1 VPKDSITFI
10 WHGKDYR
17 GKSAHGRS
25 RTRDEDSLRTS
36 LRQQGIKLIHAET
49 APPVLQQL
57 MNIAIRRFSLDSKLR
72 TQHRVKKSDI
82 SHILQQLA
90 MLLQAGIPILQCF
103 NTLNHGQKKPAIRNL
118 LTAIKKELE
127 SGISLADSLRRQGNN
142 FDPILCNLI
151 ALGEHSGSLNRV
163 LEKIVQHRSKLEEL
177 QRNIRRALIYPCTI
191 LMIAFIV
198 VLILFI
204 WVVPQFEKLFID
216 FGAELPSY
224 TRLLIQFSHAIKAY
238 SLSIIGTS
246 IILIGTIR
254 YSYQNNLIIRRHLD
268 IARLHIP
275 IFGKAYHC
283 SLLARFNRTLSTLFG
298 AGLPLVDCLDK
309 LSMVMPNLAFQEA
322 CTIIAKDI
330 RAGESLSA
338 SFKKIRY
345 FTPLMQD
352 MVRTGEESGSLLQLL
367 SNLSEIYEN
376 ELEQWVAGM
385 NSLLEP
391 LIISLLGLI
400 VGSLVLAMYLPI
412 FKLSSI
418 I

>member
-1 VPKDSITFI
+1 MPKDSITFI

-17 GKSAHGRS
+17 GKSAHGPS

-57 MNIAIRRFSLDSKLR
+57 MNIAIRRFSLTSKLR

-82 SHILQQLA
+82 SHILQQLT

-103 NTLNHGQKKPAIRNL
+103 NTLNHGQKKPAIRHL

-191 LMIAFIV
+191 L
-198 VLILFI
+198 
-204 WVVPQFEKLFID
+204 
-216 FGAELPSY
+216 
-224 TRLLIQFSHAIKAY
+224 
-238 SLSIIGTS
+238 
-246 IILIGTIR
+246 
-254 YSYQNNLIIRRHLD
+254 
-268 IARLHIP
+268 
-275 IFGKAYHC
+275 
-283 SLLARFNRTLSTLFG
+283 
-298 AGLPLVDCLDK
+298 
-309 LSMVMPNLAFQEA
+309 
-322 CTIIAKDI
+322 
-330 RAGESLSA
+330 
-338 SFKKIRY
+338 
-345 FTPLMQD
+345 TPLMQD

-367 SNLSEIYEN
+367 NNLSEIYEN

>member
-1 VPKDSITFI
+1 MPKDSITFI

-17 GKSAHGRS
+17 GKSTHGRS

-82 SHILQQLA
+82 SHILQQLT

-103 NTLNHGQKKPAIRNL
+103 NTLNHGQKKPAIRHL

-177 QRNIRRALIYPCTI
+177 QRNIRHALIYPCTI

-204 WVVPQFEKLFID
+204 WVVPQFEKLFHD

-224 TRLLIQFSHAIKAY
+224 TQLLIQISHGIKENGMIFISM
-238 SLSIIGTS
+238 SL
-246 IILIGTIR
+246 ILIFITR
-254 YSYQNNLIIRRHLD
+254 YSYRRHPVMQRYLD
-268 IARLHIP
+268 RTALHIP

-283 SLLARFNRTLSTLFG
+283 SLLARFNCTLSTLVS
-298 AGLPLVDCLDK
+298 AGIPLLDCLNK
-309 LSMVMPNLAFQEA
+309 MSSIMPNLIFKEA
-322 CTIIAKDI
+322 CISIMNDVH
-330 RAGESLSA
+330 AGASLST
-338 SFKKIRY
+338 SFRKFHY
-345 FTPLMQD
+345 FPNLMQD
-352 MVRTGEESGSLLQLL
+352 MIRTGEESGNL
-367 SNLSEIYEN
+367 SMILNNLSEVYNE
-376 ELEQWVAGM
+376 ELEQWVAAM

-400 VGSLVLAMYLPI
+400 VGSIILAMYLPI